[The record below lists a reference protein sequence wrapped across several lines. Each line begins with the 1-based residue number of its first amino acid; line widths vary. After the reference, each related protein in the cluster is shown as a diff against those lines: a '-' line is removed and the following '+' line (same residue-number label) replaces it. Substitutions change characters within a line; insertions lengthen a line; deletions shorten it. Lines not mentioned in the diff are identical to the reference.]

1 MKYLIPGLFFGK
13 KDMSLDLLKK
23 GSDLHF
29 EYKLHSIICRDYEL
43 IRIFKTKIASLY
55 DSQVDSSEKNEV
67 VYRDRGYFEATS
79 KGYDSTMK
87 RTVKEQTM

>member
-1 MKYLIPGLFFGK
+1 
-13 KDMSLDLLKK
+13 MSLDLLKK

-29 EYKLHSIICRDYEL
+29 EYKLHSIIGRDYEL

-55 DSQVDSSEKNEV
+55 DSQVDSSEKNKM

-87 RTVKEQTM
+87 RKVKEQIM

>member
-1 MKYLIPGLFFGK
+1 
-13 KDMSLDLLKK
+13 MSLDLLKK

-67 VYRDRGYFEATS
+67 VYRDEGTL
-79 KGYDSTMK
+79 
-87 RTVKEQTM
+87 EQNQKVMMQQ